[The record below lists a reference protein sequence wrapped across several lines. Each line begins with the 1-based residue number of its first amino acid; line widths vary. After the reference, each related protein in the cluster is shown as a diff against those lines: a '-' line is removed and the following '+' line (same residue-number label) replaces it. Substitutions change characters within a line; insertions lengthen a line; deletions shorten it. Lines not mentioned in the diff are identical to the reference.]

1 MKIVE
6 RTFNAETGETVD
18 IERNET
24 AQEKAEREKTELQRA
39 EFVAEAEAKAVQRKA
54 VLDKLG
60 ITVEEAQL
68 LLS

>member
-24 AQEKAEREKTELQRA
+24 AQEKADREETELKRA
-39 EFVAEAEAKAVQRKA
+39 EFVAEAEAKAAQRKA
-54 VLDKLG
+54 VLEKLG